1 MPTRPL
7 IGITAAITKSVH
19 PPHTEMYMIGRKYVD
34 AVEQAG
40 GVPLIVPHNL
50 GEDSLHL
57 LLGRLDGLLLSGGGD
72 IDPAIYGE
80 EPHPDVDG
88 ISADRDRVELAL
100 ARWAV
105 DQSKPLLAIC
115 RGIQVLNVS
124 LGGTLVQDIPSQV
137 AGALQHHFEEKTTPR
152 GYLAHPV
159 SIEPGSLLSA
169 VIQSDAASV
178 NSWHHQSLKQVAQ
191 PLRVVAESP
200 DGIIEAV
207 EIPGQ
212 RFVLGVQW
220 HPEWLFETQPEALRL
235 FTALEQIVNDS
246 MA

>member
-1 MPTRPL
+1 
-7 IGITAAITKSVH
+7 
-19 PPHTEMYMIGRKYVD
+19 MIGRKYVD
-34 AVEQAG
+34 AIETAG
-40 GVPLIVPHNL
+40 GIPLMVPHNL
-50 GEDSLHL
+50 GGDSLRVL
-57 LLGRLDGLLLSGGGD
+57 FDRLDGLLLSGGGD

-105 DQSKPLLAIC
+105 DQHKPLLAIC
-115 RGIQVLNVS
+115 RGVQVLNVA

-137 AGALQHHFEEKTTPR
+137 ADALPHRFDEKTTPR
-152 GYLAHPV
+152 GYLAHSV
-159 SIEPGSLLSA
+159 SIEPDSLLRA
-169 VIQSDAASV
+169 VIHSTAASV
-178 NSWHHQSLKQVAQ
+178 NSWHHQSLKQVAD

-207 EIPGQ
+207 EVPGQ

-220 HPEWLFETQPEALRL
+220 HPEWLFETQPEMLRL
-235 FTALEQIVNDS
+235 FTALIEAAS
-246 MA
+246 M

>member
-19 PPHTEMYMIGRKYVD
+19 PPHAEMYMIGRKYVD
-34 AVEQAG
+34 AVETAG

-50 GEDSLHL
+50 GEDSLRL
-57 LLGRLDGLLLSGGGD
+57 LLDRLDGLLLSGGGD
-72 IDPAIYGE
+72 IDPTVYGE
-80 EPHPDVDG
+80 KPHPDVDG

-105 DQSKPLLAIC
+105 DQQKPLLAIC

-137 AGALQHHFEEKTTPR
+137 AGALSHHFDEKTTPR
-152 GYLAHPV
+152 GYLAHSV
-159 SIEPGSLLSA
+159 SIKPDSLLSA
-169 VIQSDAASV
+169 VIQSEAASV
-178 NSWHHQSLKQVAQ
+178 NSWHHQSIKQVAE

-212 RFVLGVQW
+212 HFVLGVQW
-220 HPEWLFETQPEALRL
+220 HPEWLFETQPEMMRL
-235 FTALEQIVNDS
+235 FTALVEAAS
-246 MA
+246 A